1 MYLLK
6 NCLNVTW
13 KHYIYIVLDIPAPV
27 NLLVEENH
35 RLRSDNE
42 KLMSKLT
49 QSKGV
54 LKDTL
59 ERLATNSSNEANQAT
74 NTGNTTSSTKESTRP
89 MLPTASRTRL
99 FSQAINACQLDKQIA
114 SITQK
119 ERRTNLKEEF
129 LEFSRTHSSPK
140 KPSGKRGNHRN
151 ASPTKQSNNK
161 NSDKQ

>member
-1 MYLLK
+1 M
-6 NCLNVTW
+6 
-13 KHYIYIVLDIPAPV
+13 
-27 NLLVEENH
+27 EENR

-59 ERLATNSSNEANQAT
+59 DRLATNTSNDTTAT
-74 NTGNTTSSTKESTRP
+74 TTTTSSKDATNPKP
-89 MLPTASRTRL
+89 ILPTASRTRL

-114 SITQK
+114 SITNK
-119 ERRTNLKEEF
+119 DKRSNLKEEF
-129 LEFSRTHSSPK
+129 LEFSRTHNSPK

-151 ASPTKQSNNK
+151 VSPTKHSHTSK
-161 NSDKQ
+161 

>member
-1 MYLLK
+1 
-6 NCLNVTW
+6 
-13 KHYIYIVLDIPAPV
+13 
-27 NLLVEENH
+27 
-35 RLRSDNE
+35 
-42 KLMSKLT
+42 MSKLT

-59 ERLATNSSNEANQAT
+59 ERLATNSSNEAHQA

-161 NSDKQ
+161 NNDKQ

>member
-1 MYLLK
+1 MCEKDVY
-6 NCLNVTW
+6 NDTW
-13 KHYIYIVLDIPAPV
+13 KPYIYIILDIPAPV

-59 ERLATNSSNEANQAT
+59 ERLATNSSNEAHQAT

>member
-1 MYLLK
+1 M
-6 NCLNVTW
+6 
-13 KHYIYIVLDIPAPV
+13 
-27 NLLVEENH
+27 VEENR

-59 ERLATNSSNEANQAT
+59 DRLATNSSNETHQGSTASATTTTTSSKDAT
-74 NTGNTTSSTKESTRP
+74 NTKP
-89 MLPTASRTRL
+89 ILPTASRTRI

-119 ERRTNLKEEF
+119 ERRSNLKEEF
-129 LEFSRTHSSPK
+129 LEFSRTHNSPK
-140 KPSGKRGNHRN
+140 KPSGKRGSHRN
-151 ASPTKQSNNK
+151 ISPTKHNHTSK
-161 NSDKQ
+161 